1 MRIIYLKTYYVW
13 LKTLELKCVLYVK
26 HMGNYVLHII
36 IPHTESTKSPQ
47 KYISIG
53 QYLLPFNVSL
63 YILLYIGMP
72 IPLQEMIP
80 GESGDRGM
88 VNCHSP
94 GKGEF
99 SAYSSGF
106 GSGNRGNK
114 NTKYRHSFESLVH
127 NQHYTLEILG
137 FHYM

>member
-63 YILLYIGMP
+63 YIHTAVHRDANSPTGNDPRGIG
-72 IPLQEMIP
+72 EW
-80 GESGDRGM
+80 
-88 VNCHSP
+88 
-94 GKGEF
+94 
-99 SAYSSGF
+99 
-106 GSGNRGNK
+106 
-114 NTKYRHSFESLVH
+114 
-127 NQHYTLEILG
+127 
-137 FHYM
+137 